1 MVGWFSVAWR
11 KAKQSRRADTK
22 NKNNMN
28 NRQVAHLWASG
39 NKQSAKGSNFYF
51 EGEIIFSYGDHFPIA
66 RRVSEDLYLI
76 TDRGYSVTTAKHKNY
91 VRRAIPGFA
100 KVYPVENSPRS
111 SFETIRGEKM
121 KQAVGMRD
129 SMEEKSPVKTY
140 QKARELSLF
149 CDDTIQLFNKL
160 AEVDGDFVCF
170 SFNLELLGTK
180 TKALKLIEEHKE
192 AFDAHE
198 IKKQAQ
204 REAREEKRRVK
215 WEEQKRI
222 LRLSAE
228 EKVKAWRE
236 GDKGI
241 GFYSLRI
248 LPPMLRIMGDKVE
261 TSHGAEVSIDEARKA
276 FDFIGKKIE
285 AGESWARNGETCP
298 VGPFSLVSIDT
309 EAVTVGCHRFSVEEV
324 KAFGVLLNN

>member
-1 MVGWFSVAWR
+1 
-11 KAKQSRRADTK
+11 
-22 NKNNMN
+22 MN

-39 NKQSAKGSNFYF
+39 SKQSAKGSNFYF

-91 VRRAIPGFA
+91 VRQAIPGFA

-129 SMEEKSPVKTY
+129 NMEDKSPVKTY

-149 CDDTIQLFNKL
+149 CDDTMELFGLFYQHDK
-160 AEVDGDFVCF
+160 EFICTPYQ
-170 SFNLELLGTK
+170 LELGRMK
-180 TKALKLIEEHKE
+180 TDAVELVNLHKE

-204 REAREEKRRVK
+204 REAREEKRRAK
-215 WEEQKRI
+215 WEEHNRI
-222 LRLSAE
+222 LRLNAE
-228 EKVKAWRE
+228 EKAQAWRE
-236 GDKGI
+236 GLQGS

-248 LPPMLRIMGDKVE
+248 LPPMLRINGEKVE

-298 VGPFSLVSIDT
+298 VGPFSLVSIDP
-309 EAVTVGCHRFSVEEV
+309 ELVIVGCHRFSVEEV
-324 KAFGVLLNN
+324 KNFGVLLNS